1 MPKGGATGLAA
12 ALFIATPLSIPA
24 SAKDDPKTA
33 CMTAALMDY
42 TRADLALSQR
52 EASPVGTVE
61 GTIARRRLQEQYC
74 LRSTRCLIGEPTSQI
89 TGMTFAVEFEKCLDE
104 EAAEK
109 AKLK

>member
-42 TRADLALSQR
+42 T
-52 EASPVGTVE
+52 
-61 GTIARRRLQEQYC
+61 
-74 LRSTRCLIGEPTSQI
+74 
-89 TGMTFAVEFEKCLDE
+89 
-104 EAAEK
+104 
-109 AKLK
+109 